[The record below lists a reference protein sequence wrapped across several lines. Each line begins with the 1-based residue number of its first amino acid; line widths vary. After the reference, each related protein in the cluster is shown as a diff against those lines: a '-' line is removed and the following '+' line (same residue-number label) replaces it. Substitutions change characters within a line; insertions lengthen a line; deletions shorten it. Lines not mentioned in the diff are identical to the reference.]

1 MSVPA
6 RVDRRRNPDA
16 GYTDNDEVNHSRG
29 EIPCFTGENAMK
41 NSKLDMLGAI
51 VLGIVLGCML
61 AGWPFYPL

>member
-1 MSVPA
+1 
-6 RVDRRRNPDA
+6 
-16 GYTDNDEVNHSRG
+16 
-29 EIPCFTGENAMK
+29 MK